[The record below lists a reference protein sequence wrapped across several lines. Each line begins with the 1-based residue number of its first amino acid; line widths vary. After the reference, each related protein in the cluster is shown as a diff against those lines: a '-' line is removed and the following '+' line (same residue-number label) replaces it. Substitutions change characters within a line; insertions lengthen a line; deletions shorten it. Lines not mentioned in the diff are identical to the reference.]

1 MIQLQ
6 SCLARFAAAE
16 EGISFRGGL
25 ATRTCR
31 IKSMPRYLLVQ
42 IQRYTIDEK
51 WMPTKLDCRVPM
63 PDTLN
68 LEQFR
73 GRGIQPGEKELPE
86 ESAEPPQSS
95 PEADELQVA
104 QLVSMDISQNAA
116 KRAVLAVQ
124 NAGSDMA
131 ASWYFEHMGDSDI
144 NDPLE
149 SGPSGF
155 SANPEAVAM
164 LSSMGFSQAHVE
176 AALQSCDNN
185 AERAADWLF
194 SHADDL
200 AGAVASLP
208 SQQKDAQTTQDCVDG
223 PGEYRLLG
231 FISHVG
237 KHTSHGHY
245 VCHMRTP
252 SGWVIY
258 DDQKVAKSENPPT
271 DLGYL
276 YLYARA

>member
-1 MIQLQ
+1 MG
-6 SCLARFAAAE
+6 

-116 KRAVLAVQ
+116 KRAC
-124 NAGSDMA
+124 
-131 ASWYFEHMGDSDI
+131 
-144 NDPLE
+144 
-149 SGPSGF
+149 
-155 SANPEAVAM
+155 
-164 LSSMGFSQAHVE
+164 SQ
-176 AALQSCDNN
+176 C
-185 AERAADWLF
+185 R
-194 SHADDL
+194 
-200 AGAVASLP
+200 
-208 SQQKDAQTTQDCVDG
+208 TQD
-223 PGEYRLLG
+223 PTWLLLG
-231 FISHVG
+231 TLNTWG
-237 KHTSHGHY
+237 TATS
-245 VCHMRTP
+245 T
-252 SGWVIY
+252 
-258 DDQKVAKSENPPT
+258 
-271 DLGYL
+271 
-276 YLYARA
+276 

>member
-1 MIQLQ
+1 M
-6 SCLARFAAAE
+6 
-16 EGISFRGGL
+16 G
-25 ATRTCR
+25 
-31 IKSMPRYLLVQ
+31 
-42 IQRYTIDEK
+42 
-51 WMPTKLDCRVPM
+51 MPTKLDCRVPM

-116 KRAVLAVQ
+116 KRAVL
-124 NAGSDMA
+124 
-131 ASWYFEHMGDSDI
+131 
-144 NDPLE
+144 
-149 SGPSGF
+149 
-155 SANPEAVAM
+155 
-164 LSSMGFSQAHVE
+164 
-176 AALQSCDNN
+176 
-185 AERAADWLF
+185 AADWLF

-271 DLGYL
+271 
-276 YLYARA
+276 